1 METQHIIFA
10 IVLFLTVTK
19 VTCLPSSLNTQDS
32 CGDQSDS
39 QPPKDEGSDTTKTE
53 KPGSDNSDEENSDK
67 NTETP
72 GDDNTGGDKTQQPGD
87 DKTTST
93 STTSKSSHLSL
104 GFAISF
110 SSLLISFVF

>member
-1 METQHIIFA
+1 M
-10 IVLFLTVTK
+10 
-19 VTCLPSSLNTQDS
+19 CSSSPLKSTQDVAAES
-32 CGDQSDS
+32 NEKVDDVS
-39 QPPKDEGSDTTKTE
+39 QPNNPPSDTSGE
-53 KPGSDNSDEENSDK
+53 NSGQTPPENSDK